1 MGDWIAW
8 GLFAAFILFIAANYN
23 RQKADQ
29 NRDRQKENEEE
40 E

>member
-23 RQKADQ
+23 KQKAEQ
-29 NRDRQKENEEE
+29 NRKKNEEE